1 MANTKVRGVRF
12 RRLKRVLKAVLP
24 TCAALMLVV
33 LAIGYSKYSDLVE
46 DLPSLEKFKDQQ
58 NLTTR
63 VLDRNGALIG
73 ELGSEKRIPI
83 PYAKMPK
90 LAIDAL
96 IASEDA
102 DFFENSGISWSG
114 IARAF
119 VANLKKGSNTQGG
132 STITQQLVKLFIVG
146 REKSYERKFREFIL
160 ARRVRSEFSPEWVLE
175 TYLNKVNFGYARNGI
190 EAAANFYFGKS
201 AMELTLAESA
211 MLIGILPS
219 PTYWSPLKN
228 MKKALEKE
236 KRVLA
241 RMLKCKKIDQAQYD
255 AALKNPPQ
263 IVPYRSEE
271 AKTGQEILDMVRLF
285 LEKTYAKAE
294 IDHLGFTIW
303 TSVDLKVQASAK
315 QALQLNNR
323 LVAERNGTKYT
334 PEGAVVV
341 LDSERKIVAIVGGA
355 NYAPGGQNRAIE
367 AWRQPGSTYKGFVYA
382 AGFEAEKFG
391 PYTEF
396 SNAMTVYNN
405 DSGPPWS
412 PDNYRGEA
420 SDVPVFTVKNAFA
433 ESLNR
438 VAARA
443 ICGLWPGSPLLSQ
456 SEYSLKSC
464 REYGLVGATIDLSE
478 RAGINWS
485 KLDPPGKNPSIALG
499 TTGVTP
505 MDMLVAYMAIGLD
518 GEYVEPTLITKIEG
532 KNAPAIPQTKRHSV
546 VGGKTVSSMK
556 VLMRA
561 VVEEGTGRRASGK
574 LPEPA
579 YGKTGTTNRSTNAWF
594 VGGTSSYWSIVWVG
608 HKDQGTS
615 LGYNETGAK
624 TSLPVWLVAMNAAYG
639 RESEAVRAMRGQKVM
654 APSVEA
660 PEVEESV
667 DSPVPTEESPASG
680 TQETLP
686 VENNAEDIGGGE
698 GSGTDLTAAPG
709 ALAPNAAP
717 SGGSAVPADDWT
729 NQAEGSGTDLTQ

>member
-1 MANTKVRGVRF
+1 MAKTQVRGVRF
-12 RRLKRVLKAVLP
+12 RRLKRFIK
-24 TCAALMLVV
+24 AALPAAVALFLVTLLFV
-33 LAIGYSKYSDLVE
+33 YSKYSDLVE
-46 DLPSLEKFKDQQ
+46 DLPSLEKFKDLQ

-63 VLDRNGALIG
+63 VLDRNGVLIG

-83 PYAKMPK
+83 SYAKMPK
-90 LAIDAL
+90 FAIDAL

-102 DFFENSGISWSG
+102 DFFENSGISWRG

-119 VANLKKGSNTQGG
+119 VANLKNGSRTQGG

-146 REKSYERKFREFIL
+146 REKSYERKVREFIL

-190 EAAANFYFGKS
+190 EAASNFYFGKS
-201 AMELTLAESA
+201 AIELTLAESA

-219 PTYWSPLKN
+219 PTHWSPLKN
-228 MKKALEKE
+228 MKKAVEKE
-236 KRVLA
+236 KRVLG
-241 RMLKCKKIDQAQYD
+241 RMLTCGKIDQSQYD
-255 AALKNPPQ
+255 AALKNPPK

-271 AKTGQEILDMVRLF
+271 SKTGQEVLDLVRMF

-294 IDHLGFTIW
+294 IDQLGFTIW
-303 TSVDLKVQASAK
+303 TSIDLKVQAAAK

-323 LVAERNGTKYT
+323 LVAERNGNKYN
-334 PEGAVVV
+334 PEGAVVT
-341 LDSERKIVAIVGGA
+341 LDVERKIVAIVGGS

-382 AGFEAEKFG
+382 AGFEAGYFG

-396 SNAMTVYNN
+396 SNVMTTYKN
-405 DSGPPWS
+405 DSGPEWA

-420 SDVPVFTVKNAFA
+420 SDIPTFSVKDAFA

-438 VAARA
+438 VAVRA
-443 ICGLWPGSPLLSQ
+443 VCGLWPGSSLLAA
-456 SEYSLKSC
+456 SEYSLKDC
-464 REYGLVGATIDLSE
+464 RTHGLVQNTIDLSE
-478 RAGINWS
+478 RAGIKWS
-485 KLDPPGKNPSIALG
+485 KLDQPGKNPSIALG
-499 TTGVTP
+499 AIGVTP

-546 VGGKTVSSMK
+546 VSGKTVSSMK
-556 VLMRA
+556 ILLRSVI
-561 VVEEGTGRRASGK
+561 EEGTGRRALGK
-574 LPEPA
+574 LPEAA

-594 VGGTSSYWSIVWVG
+594 VGGTQSYWSIVWVG

-624 TSLPVWLVAMNAAYG
+624 TAIPVWLVAMNAAYG
-639 RESEAVRAMRGQKVM
+639 RESEAVRAMRGQRVTVE
-654 APSVEA
+654 PTEA
-660 PEVEESV
+660 PEVEESIE
-667 DSPVPTEESPASG
+667 SPIPSDEPSVPVSEAVPTSVDETFKSG
-680 TQETLP
+680 L
-686 VENNAEDIGGGE
+686 GGSE
-698 GSGTDLTAAPG
+698 TDLTEVPG
-709 ALAPNAAP
+709 TTQPIVAP
-717 SGGSAVPADDWT
+717 SGASAASADDWT
-729 NQAEGSGTDLTQ
+729 NQAEGSGTDLTE